1 MTQLNSRKSIHNPTS
16 TINKNTQ
23 WINNVTYWGANSNFS
38 SQEGISTI
46 VYVYSTHIRH
56 YAVPFSI

>member
-23 WINNVTYWGANSNFS
+23 WINNVTYWGGKLQLFKPRGNKH
-38 SQEGISTI
+38 
-46 VYVYSTHIRH
+46 YSLCILNT
-56 YAVPFSI
+56 Y

>member
-23 WINNVTYWGANSNFS
+23 WINNVTYWGGQTPTFQAKR
-38 SQEGISTI
+38 E
-46 VYVYSTHIRH
+46 
-56 YAVPFSI
+56 